1 MLLGGV
7 LPDTTPVNVL
17 VIVAASGLI
26 WLGSG
31 WLESAGEALSTHYGL
46 PPVVQGTVVVAVGS
60 SFPEFASVVVTALA
74 GVFDMG
80 VGAVIGSAI
89 FNVLV
94 VPALSGLG
102 TDDDLESSRAIVHK
116 EAQFYMLAV
125 SVLVITFALAVIYDP
140 VPGGTELVGR
150 ITRPLAAVPLL
161 TYGLYLFIQW
171 QDVSEY
177 EPETGDGDDGIRR
190 EWLTLAAGLL
200 VILVSVEAMVGSIES
215 LGATFGIPDFLA
227 GVTIIAAA
235 TSLPDTL
242 VSVRSARDDNSATS
256 LGNVLGSNTFDLLVV
271 IPVGVLLVG
280 SVPVSFTTAVP
291 MFAVL
296 TLATVLLFGT
306 LRTGLALTDAESYVL
321 LGAYLIFVLWVIA
334 ETVGV
339 TRVLPAG

>member
-1 MLLGGV
+1 MLGWGLSAGSV
-7 LPDTTPVNVL
+7 VHVA
-17 VIVAASGLI
+17 VIALASGAI
-26 WLGSG
+26 WVGSG
-31 WLESAGEALSTHYGL
+31 WLEGAAERLSGYYGL
-46 PPVVQGTVVVAVGS
+46 PAVVQGSIVVAVGS

-80 VGAVIGSAI
+80 VGAVVGSAI

-177 EPETGDGDDGIRR
+177 EPETGDGGDGIRR
-190 EWLTLAAGLL
+190 EW
-200 VILVSVEAMVGSIES
+200 
-215 LGATFGIPDFLA
+215 
-227 GVTIIAAA
+227 
-235 TSLPDTL
+235 
-242 VSVRSARDDNSATS
+242 
-256 LGNVLGSNTFDLLVV
+256 
-271 IPVGVLLVG
+271 
-280 SVPVSFTTAVP
+280 
-291 MFAVL
+291 L